1 MITLGEKVLLSRRD
15 LALTQAQLAEQVGV
29 SRSHIANIETGR
41 ITNVG
46 IDVLKA
52 LAHALEVSPAYLMG
66 FTDNPLADID
76 DEEEPIHLSEARTHY
91 NADPTMKELLG
102 LIDGMTPAQRQ
113 QMAGIARLL
122 LGGPTIIE

>member
-29 SRSHIANIETGR
+29 SRSHIANVETGR

-66 FTDNPLADID
+66 FTDNPLADIN

-91 NADPTMKELLG
+91 NTDPAMAELLD
-102 LIDGMTPAQRQ
+102 LTQGMTPAQKNQ
-113 QMAGIARLL
+113 LVGIARVLASS
-122 LGGPTIIE
+122 PHIIE